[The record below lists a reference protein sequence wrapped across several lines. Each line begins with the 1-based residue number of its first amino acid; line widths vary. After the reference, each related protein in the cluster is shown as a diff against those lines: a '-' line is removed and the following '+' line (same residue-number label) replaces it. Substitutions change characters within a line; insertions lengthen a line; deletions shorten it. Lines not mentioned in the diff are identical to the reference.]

1 MRHILRYSALLIAME
16 IVFSGIAFL
25 LADWPW
31 LAVLPAPA
39 FIALVWVAGASF
51 AADWERPRGSTAVAA
66 ALIGLVWQLPG
77 LQGSIR
83 FLTDEVGWTAYD
95 GITDLQ
101 DFAMQTWHT
110 VFLTVFSHVGG
121 QVGGYYAVYYI
132 GLVLASPLLILLF
145 IGAALWKWRR
155 PGHA

>member
-1 MRHILRYSALLIAME
+1 MRHILRYIALLIAME

-39 FIALVWVAGASF
+39 LIALVWLAGSNF
-51 AADWERPRGSTAVAA
+51 AADWDRPRWSTAAA
-66 ALIGLVWQLPG
+66 ATLIGLVWQVPG

-83 FLTDEVGWTAYD
+83 FLTDTVGWTEYD
-95 GITDLQ
+95 GVTDLQ
-101 DFAMQTWHT
+101 DFLMQTWHT

-121 QVGGYYAVYYI
+121 QVDGYYAVYYI
-132 GLVLASPLLILLF
+132 GLVLASPVLILLF
-145 IGAALWKWRR
+145 LSAALWKLRR